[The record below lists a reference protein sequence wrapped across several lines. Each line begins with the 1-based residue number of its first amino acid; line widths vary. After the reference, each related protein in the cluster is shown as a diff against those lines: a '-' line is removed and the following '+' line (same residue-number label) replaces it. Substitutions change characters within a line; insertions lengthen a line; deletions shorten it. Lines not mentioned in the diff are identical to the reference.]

1 MLDHL
6 VNVDLDQADDDL
18 EGSEEE
24 LEVAGREWKRMEERS
39 LKEGFRSHAVLQL
52 FLIYE
57 RCRRRYCIDVD
68 MNTGRGGALLKRK
81 HSRRVLTRATQKVS
95 PGPSRLAD

>member
-6 VNVDLDQADDDL
+6 VNVDVGQADDDL

-39 LKEGFRSHAVLQL
+39 LKEGFRSDAVFQL
-52 FLIYE
+52 LLISKTYKQCPSY
-57 RCRRRYCIDVD
+57 R
-68 MNTGRGGALLKRK
+68 LL
-81 HSRRVLTRATQKVS
+81 
-95 PGPSRLAD
+95 D

>member
-1 MLDHL
+1 MKQAGQFFIFFQMLDHL

-39 LKEGFRSHAVLQL
+39 LKEGFRSRAVFQL
-52 FLIYE
+52 FLIYK
-57 RCRRRYCIDVD
+57 RCP
-68 MNTGRGGALLKRK
+68 KK
-81 HSRRVLTRATQKVS
+81 VL
-95 PGPSRLAD
+95 D

>member
-6 VNVDLDQADDDL
+6 VNVDHGQADDDL

-39 LKEGFRSHAVLQL
+39 LKEGFRSDAV
-52 FLIYE
+52 FLPLLIFKS
-57 RCRRRYCIDVD
+57 RKGHWINIRYG
-68 MNTGRGGALLKRK
+68 TGRGGAVQKRK
-81 HSRRVLTRATQKVS
+81 HSRRVLIGDTQRAS

>member
-6 VNVDLDQADDDL
+6 VNVDLGQADDDL

-39 LKEGFRSHAVLQL
+39 LKEGFRSDSVLL
-52 FLIYE
+52 PLLIF
-57 RCRRRYCIDVD
+57 
-68 MNTGRGGALLKRK
+68 
-81 HSRRVLTRATQKVS
+81 
-95 PGPSRLAD
+95 

>member
-6 VNVDLDQADDDL
+6 VNVDLGQADDDL

-39 LKEGFRSHAVLQL
+39 LKEGFRSVAV
-52 FLIYE
+52 FLPLLIFKSKKGLIVYPA
-57 RCRRRYCIDVD
+57 
-68 MNTGRGGALLKRK
+68 MNE
-81 HSRRVLTRATQKVS
+81 VS
-95 PGPSRLAD
+95 MIIAFNFIL

>member
-1 MLDHL
+1 MKQAGQFFIFFQMLDHL

-39 LKEGFRSHAVLQL
+39 LKEGFRSCAVFQL
-52 FLIYE
+52 LLIF
-57 RCRRRYCIDVD
+57 
-68 MNTGRGGALLKRK
+68 K
-81 HSRRVLTRATQKVS
+81 
-95 PGPSRLAD
+95 